1 LRAGGAADAATDAEH
16 HLSRVRSLA
25 VDYARKRLAAELL
38 ERAIIRYRDANQ
50 GPVVERASALF
61 RELTRGTYP
70 RLEVA
75 YGERDEQPVLR
86 CVQVDGRTVDVEHLS
101 EGTLDQLYLALRIA
115 SLERFAQSAEP
126 LPLLLDDVLVNFD
139 EERAT
144 AAFGVLGELSERMQ
158 VLFFTHHAHH
168 VELARAALGA
178 ERVVEH
184 KLVRTPAGSELRG
197 SPAR

>member
-1 LRAGGAADAATDAEH
+1 
-16 HLSRVRSLA
+16 
-25 VDYARKRLAAELL
+25 
-38 ERAIIRYRDANQ
+38 
-50 GPVVERASALF
+50 
-61 RELTRGTYP
+61 
-70 RLEVA
+70 
-75 YGERDEQPVLR
+75 
-86 CVQVDGRTVDVEHLS
+86 
-101 EGTLDQLYLALRIA
+101 LRIA